1 MNTPT
6 LAELI
11 AAALLT
17 PYGGPE
23 GTRLAIR
30 IKRPDGTEEDLGG
43 NCKQSV
49 VRTINQVLTPA
60 LADARK
66 ALLAASA
73 HLPASCNA
81 AALVTASVRHIGEI
95 LETDTPS
102 PAPAPTNHDAPA
114 RRCLED
120 RSHLHD

>member
-23 GTRLAIR
+23 GTRLAIK
-30 IKRPDGTEEDLGG
+30 IKRPDGTEDDLGG

-49 VRTINQVLTPA
+49 IDTVNRALAPA

-73 HLPASCNA
+73 HLPAGCNA
-81 AALVTASVRHIGEI
+81 ASLVTASVRHLGEI
-95 LETDTPS
+95 LEPDA
-102 PAPAPTNHDAPA
+102 PAPAPTNRNAPA